1 MDSPLSFLETILL
14 YSQDNYFVSI
24 LFFFFFLFC
33 YSAISLPGLIIF
45 ISISGYLFGMY
56 YGFVISILSITFGS
70 LVFFFLSKTFFKY
83 FFIQYYEKYAQNIN
97 KYISNSS
104 IEYLIIFRLMPGPPL
119 MLQNI
124 ILSLLDIPIYKFLLS
139 SFLGFIPVVFI
150 SVFIGNKI
158 MDVQLIKEIT
168 SKDIFTW
175 DFILFISL
183 LLLLLILRIKS
194 KKSN

>member
-175 DFILFISL
+175 DFVLFVSL

-194 KKSN
+194 KKNN

>member
-1 MDSPLSFLETILL
+1 MDFSLSFLQIIFL

-104 IEYLIIFRLMPGPPL
+104 IEYLIIFRLVPGLPL
-119 MLQNI
+119 MVQNI
-124 ILSLLDIPIYKFLLS
+124 ILSRTKNNIIMGISHKKYKVYGLQFHPES
-139 SFLGFIPVVFI
+139 
-150 SVFIGNKI
+150 IGTSIGKNIFDNFFK
-158 MDVQLIKEIT
+158 LIK
-168 SKDIFTW
+168 
-175 DFILFISL
+175 
-183 LLLLLILRIKS
+183 
-194 KKSN
+194 

>member
-1 MDSPLSFLETILL
+1 MDFFLSFLQTILL

-33 YSAISLPGLIIF
+33 YSAISLPGLIIL

-83 FFIQYYEKYAQNIN
+83 FFIKYYEKYAQNIN

-104 IEYLIIFRLMPGPPL
+104 IEYLIIFRLIPGPPL

-139 SFLGFIPVVFI
+139 SFFGFIPIVFI

-183 LLLLLILRIKS
+183 LLLLLILRIKF
-194 KKSN
+194 KKSY

>member
-1 MDSPLSFLETILL
+1 
-14 YSQDNYFVSI
+14 
-24 LFFFFFLFC
+24 
-33 YSAISLPGLIIF
+33 
-45 ISISGYLFGMY
+45 MY

-70 LVFFFLSKTFFKY
+70 LVFFILSKTFFKY
-83 FFIQYYEKYAQNIN
+83 NFIQYYEKYSQNIN

-104 IEYLIIFRLMPGPPL
+104 IEYLIIFRLIPGPPL

-124 ILSLLDIPIYKFLLS
+124 ILSLLDIPICQFLLS
-139 SFLGFIPVVFI
+139 SFLGFMPVVFI